1 MYQLRYCAQATNAK
15 FHTTDSGRFLDVLY
29 PFREGYFHG
38 TEITDFVKQILIGPS
53 LAVGIPDIEKYSTI
67 TFIINFMNH
76 LTSWSFIPTNLT
88 TES

>member
-29 PFREGYFHG
+29 PFREGIF
-38 TEITDFVKQILIGPS
+38 TAQNFIKQILIGPS